1 MTLDLNRLSTEQS
14 NPNTANIDSV
24 STLEMVRLINQEDQ
38 QVALAVAAVLPEIAA
53 AIDLIVAQLQ
63 QGGRLFYI
71 GAGTSG
77 RLGILDASECPPT
90 YGVDFNLVI
99 GLIAGGDG
107 AIRKAVEGAEDSRE
121 LGATDLKAH
130 HFSAEDVLV
139 GLAASGRTPYV
150 IGGLEYAKRLGAHT
164 IAVACTPASEIGA
177 IAEIAIEPLPG
188 AEVVTGST
196 RMKAGTAQKLVL
208 NMLSTGAM
216 IKIGK
221 VYGNLMVDVQPS
233 NQKLIE
239 RCKRIVCEATGVDR
253 TRAEALLDMT
263 AYDVKLAILIEKTGL
278 ETAQAAALLQA
289 ANGYLQKAIDQV

>member
-1 MTLDLNRLSTEQS
+1 MTIDLNKLSTEQR
-14 NPNTANIDSV
+14 NPHTAKIDSV
-24 STLEMVRLINQEDQ
+24 STLEMMRLINQEDQ
-38 QVALAVAAVLPEIAA
+38 RVALAVADVLPQIAA
-53 AIDLIVAQLQ
+53 AVDRIATQLQ
-63 QGGRLFYI
+63 QGGRLFYM

-90 YGVDFNLVI
+90 YGVDLGRVV

-107 AIRKAVEGAEDSRE
+107 AIRKAVEGAEDSPE
-121 LGATDLKAH
+121 LGANDLKAH
-130 HFSAEDVLV
+130 DFNAQDVLV

-150 IGGLEYAKRLGAHT
+150 IGGLHYAKSLGAPT
-164 IAVACTPASEIGA
+164 IAVACTPASEIGR

-188 AEVVTGST
+188 AEVITGST

-216 IKIGK
+216 IKMGK

-253 TRAEALLDMT
+253 SRAEALLEIT
-263 AYDVKLAILIEKTGL
+263 QYDVKLAILIEKTGL
-278 ETAQAAALLQA
+278 DAAPAANLLQQA
-289 ANGYLQKAIDQV
+289 EGYLQKAMDQI